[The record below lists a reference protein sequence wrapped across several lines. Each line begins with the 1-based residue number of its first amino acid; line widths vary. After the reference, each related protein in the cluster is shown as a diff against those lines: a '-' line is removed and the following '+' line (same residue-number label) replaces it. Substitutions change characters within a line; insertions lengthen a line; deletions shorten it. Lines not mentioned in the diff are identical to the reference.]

1 MSNDKLPD
9 GWKRVKFGDVVR
21 NVNENSRDLEA
32 DGIDR
37 VVGLDH
43 LDPGSLRLV
52 RWDNLTDLPDGTT
65 FTRKFKPGHVLFG
78 KRRAY
83 QRKVAV
89 PDFHGVCS
97 GDILVFE
104 PADKRM
110 LTEFLPYVV
119 QSDGFFDHALGTSAG
134 SLSPRTKW
142 AELAKYEFAL
152 PPIDEQRRIVKLI
165 SSADAL
171 EDCLKRLSESTLTAE
186 RAVAVVPSDEEM
198 ACQRLGDVCEI
209 LVGHP
214 FKSADFVASGVRLAR
229 CSNVGPGFLRWDEK
243 GTVYLSAKD
252 AKDHLQFELRADDIL
267 IAMDG
272 TFTAEGFKAAV
283 VEASDTPSLLVQR
296 VARLRAVDGGLSAA
310 ALLVV
315 VRSSA
320 FRRWLLEGTTQTTVA
335 HVSGRLIS
343 DFPIPSDW
351 RESESA
357 VAGSY
362 LKSIDAVSD
371 AVANERT
378 QTRVLRKELLERLLS
393 GNTDHVH

>member
-1 MSNDKLPD
+1 MTTEAFHEHSIKQSKGSVNPYIN
-9 GWKRVKFGDVVR
+9 FSDVT
-21 NVNENSRDLEA
+21 
-32 DGIDR
+32 
-37 VVGLDH
+37 
-43 LDPGSLRLV
+43 
-52 RWDNLTDLPDGTT
+52 W
-65 FTRKFKPGHVLFG
+65 
-78 KRRAY
+78 
-83 QRKVAV
+83 
-89 PDFHGVCS
+89 
-97 GDILVFE
+97 
-104 PADKRM
+104 
-110 LTEFLPYVV
+110 
-119 QSDGFFDHALGTSAG
+119 
-134 SLSPRTKW
+134 
-142 AELAKYEFAL
+142 YEFAL

-357 VAGSY
+357 VAGSH

-378 QTRVLRKELLERLLS
+378 QTRVLRKALLERLLS